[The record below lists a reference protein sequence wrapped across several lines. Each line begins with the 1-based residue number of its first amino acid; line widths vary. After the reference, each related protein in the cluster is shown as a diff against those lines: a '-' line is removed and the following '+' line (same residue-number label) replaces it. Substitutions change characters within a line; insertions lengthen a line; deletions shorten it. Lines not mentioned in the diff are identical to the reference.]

1 MPWSRPL
8 DVRKRDDLI
17 GKTGTLKHKVT
28 IVDAKEEYHGVG
40 VKVRDFRG
48 MEYWTALDNIAL
60 DDENDS
66 VAAES
71 LGKTRD

>member
-48 MEYWTALDNIAL
+48 M